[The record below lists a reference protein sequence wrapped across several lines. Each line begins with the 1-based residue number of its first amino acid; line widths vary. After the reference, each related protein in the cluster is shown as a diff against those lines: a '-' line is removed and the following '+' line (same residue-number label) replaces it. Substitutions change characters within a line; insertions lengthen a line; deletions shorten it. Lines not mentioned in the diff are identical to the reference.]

1 MLAHMKSVIII
12 FSVSFMLYA
21 TFCIIMYATQRHQIY
36 FPTPQSRNSQAESF
50 LLPVTGAKLQI
61 WSLHPECEPAIIY
74 FGGNAEDVAG
84 NISGFAHLLPTYA
97 IYLVN
102 YRGYGG
108 STGKPTETA
117 LCNDALTTFDALADK
132 HRNISVIG
140 RSLGSG
146 VAVHLASLRS
156 VKKLVL
162 VTPFASLTGVAK
174 AHLPFLPVSLL
185 LKERYDSAAKTSE
198 IKAQVLMIIAEN
210 DEIIPRKQSKMLLEA
225 FAEKP
230 CEVVIIPAAG
240 HNTLDNYKQYYQA
253 LKSFFNQ

>member
-1 MLAHMKSVIII
+1 
-12 FSVSFMLYA
+12 MLYA

-50 LLPVTGAKLQI
+50 FLPVTGAKLQI
-61 WSLHPECEPAIIY
+61 WSLHNKCEPAIIY

-84 NISGFAHLLPTYA
+84 NISDFAKLFPTYS

-108 STGKPTETA
+108 STGKPTEIA
-117 LCNDALTTFDALADK
+117 LCNDAITIFDALSDK
-132 HRNISVIG
+132 HQNISVIG

-146 VAVHLASLRS
+146 VAVHLASLRP

-162 VTPFASLTGVAK
+162 VTPFASLVGVAK
-174 AHLPFLPVSLL
+174 THLPFLPVSLL
-185 LKERYDSAAKTSE
+185 LKDRYNSAAKTST

-210 DEIIPRKQSKMLLEA
+210 DEIIPREQSEILLEA

-230 CEVVIIPAAG
+230 CEVVIIPVAG
-240 HNTLDNYKQYYQA
+240 HNTLDNYGLYHQT
-253 LKSFFNQ
+253 LESFLGRNRTLTR